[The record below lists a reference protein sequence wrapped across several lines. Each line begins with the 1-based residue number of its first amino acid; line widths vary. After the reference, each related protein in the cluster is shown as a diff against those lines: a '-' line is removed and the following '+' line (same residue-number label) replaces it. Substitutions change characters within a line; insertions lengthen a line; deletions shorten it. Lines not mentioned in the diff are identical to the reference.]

1 MNIEIPVKRTRVPFA
16 LITGILL
23 AVVFILL
30 IVNDDHSL
38 PFLYYTPLY
47 YILSGYGILLT
58 VISLIDYL
66 KTLFDKNAKL
76 ILSEKA
82 FDDNLGILSF
92 GSIPWENITGVG
104 FLKLKR
110 LNSYFIVL
118 KLMDTD
124 KYLASRNFFIRW
136 ILKKYLKLYGGIV
149 LISDRRISYDINQLK
164 KEIIERVKFPV

>member
-1 MNIEIPVKRTRVPFA
+1 MNIEIPVRRTRIPFA
-16 LITGILL
+16 LISGILL
-23 AVVFILL
+23 AVVFIFL

-38 PFLYYTPLY
+38 PFLYYMPLY

-92 GSIPWENITGVG
+92 GSIPWGNITGVG

-110 LNSYFIVL
+110 FNSYFIVL
-118 KLMDTD
+118 KLIDTD

-149 LISDRRISYDINQLK
+149 LISDRRIDYDINQLK
-164 KEIIERVKFPV
+164 KEIIERCKFPV